1 MHLNSFRARKV
12 IGSLKKWAPAL
23 SKNHS
28 IDALK
33 LITSDSG
40 CGIVNCGIGIGIGNG
55 FCNLEMMNQRER
67 RGGGAETSGKT
78 YVFYLRQTI
87 NIIMLYF

>member
-1 MHLNSFRARKV
+1 LENIVHLNSFWARKV

-55 FCNLEMMNQRER
+55 LQLGNDEPAGKAWR
-67 RGGGAETSGKT
+67 RSGN
-78 YVFYLRQTI
+78 F
-87 NIIMLYF
+87 